1 MSTSDQTE
9 IYRQRFE
16 TFRHL
21 DKLRWQMLQI
31 AIAAG
36 SLSLAIGRG
45 TEAKPQG
52 WMFVIVGL
60 MLLVLGMVMERI
72 RYGINKNNIAL
83 KEAGAAIGDHSIPP
97 PSTSLSSYSAWV
109 AYAVVA
115 MGVGSIGYGIFG
127 T

>member
-1 MSTSDQTE
+1 MSTQDRTE
-9 IYRQRFE
+9 IYRQRYE

-21 DKLRWQMLQI
+21 DRLRWQMLQI

-60 MLLVLGMVMERI
+60 MLLTLGLVMERI
-72 RYGINKNNIAL
+72 RYGINKNSIAL
-83 KEAGAAIGDHSIPP
+83 KKAGIAIGDDSIPS
-97 PSTSLSSYSAWV
+97 PSTSRSSYSAWV
-109 AYAVVA
+109 AYVVA
-115 MGVGSIGYGIFG
+115 ATGIGSIGYGLFG
-127 T
+127 I